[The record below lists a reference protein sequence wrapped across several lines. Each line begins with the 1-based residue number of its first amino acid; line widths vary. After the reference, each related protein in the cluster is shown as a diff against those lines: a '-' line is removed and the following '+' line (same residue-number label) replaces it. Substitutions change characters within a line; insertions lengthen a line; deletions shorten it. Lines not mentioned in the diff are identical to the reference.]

1 MKIQEL
7 KRKAL
12 EARKGFHALLDQQG
26 AIKTA
31 LGDLYGQQAQ
41 AGLTDEQRAKL
52 AKDVEAKK
60 AEASAL
66 DARVVAA
73 REAETAAI
81 EAVQAE
87 DEKLSAEN
95 ETIARARAAGGKS
108 RIDLVHD
115 NREDKP
121 WASFGEQMQSIV
133 RAGSPG
139 GSVDPRLFKAG
150 PTGGN
155 TTVGA
160 DGGFAVQTDFSGM
173 LMEKAVEAAQLLPL
187 CDSVECS
194 ENSDRMEAPY
204 IDETSRATGSR
215 WGGVQVFR
223 RGEAD
228 SVADKKPKIGKFELE
243 LEDIMG
249 LAYLTG
255 REIRDARVMEQV
267 TIKAFQSEVAF
278 KIDDEIVNGTGVG
291 MMTGMLAA
299 DCLVAHAKVA
309 GQAAGTIKTRN
320 ISDMWASMPSRLK
333 AGAIWIGNGEI
344 TPQIDELSIPA
355 GAAALEPRFITY
367 DAQGVLRIKGRPFVE
382 IEQCAAPGTPG
393 DFMLVNMKEFVIL
406 TKGGLKTDVSI
417 HARFIYDEQVIR
429 FLVAINGKPKAKA
442 AIAPYKGTKSKSAFV
457 ALAERA

>member
-1 MKIQEL
+1 MKKIQEL

-12 EARKGFHALLDQQG
+12 EARKAFHALLDQSS

-31 LGDLYGQQAQ
+31 LSGLYEQQAQ
-41 AGLTDEQRAKL
+41 AGQTDEQRAKL
-52 AKDVEAKK
+52 AKDVDAKK
-60 AEASAL
+60 AEAAEL
-66 DARVVAA
+66 EARVTAA
-73 REAETAAI
+73 RNAETAAL
-81 EAVQAE
+81 EALQAE
-87 DEKLSAEN
+87 EEKLAAEDA
-95 ETIARARAAGGKS
+95 TLARQGAGGAGR
-108 RIDLVHD
+108 RIELHD

-121 WASFGEQMQSIV
+121 WASFGEQMQAIV

-139 GSVDPRLFKAG
+139 GSIDPRLFKAG

-160 DGGFAVQTDFSGM
+160 DGGFAVQTDYSSM
-173 LMEKAVEAAQLLPL
+173 LMEKAVESAQLLPL

-223 RGEAD
+223 RAEAD
-228 SVADKKPKIGKFELE
+228 TVADKKPKIGKFELE

-267 TIKAFQSEVAF
+267 TVKAFQSEVAF
-278 KIDDEIVNGTGVG
+278 KIDDEILNGTGVG
-291 MMTGMLAA
+291 MMTGILEA
-299 DCLVAHAKVA
+299 DCLVEHAIVA
-309 GQAAGTIKTRN
+309 GQGAKTIKTRN
-320 ISDMWASMPSRLK
+320 ISDMWASMPARLK

-344 TPQIDELSIPA
+344 TPQLDELSIPA

-367 DAQGVLRIKGRPFVE
+367 DAQGTLRIKGRPFVE
-382 IEQCAAPGTPG
+382 IEQCSALGQVG
-393 DFMLVNMKEFVIL
+393 DFMLVNMKEYLIL

-417 HARFIYDEQVIR
+417 HARFVYDEQVIR

-442 AIAPYKGTKSKSAFV
+442 AIAPYKGEKSKSAFV
-457 ALAERA
+457 ALAAR